1 MGVVVSVCLYVIYI
15 VWSSANISD
24 PRHIYR
30 GPKRQGQ
37 YAAEVRYRGYGLTY
51 HTI

>member
-37 YAAEVRYRGYGLTY
+37 YAAEVSIEAMG
-51 HTI
+51 